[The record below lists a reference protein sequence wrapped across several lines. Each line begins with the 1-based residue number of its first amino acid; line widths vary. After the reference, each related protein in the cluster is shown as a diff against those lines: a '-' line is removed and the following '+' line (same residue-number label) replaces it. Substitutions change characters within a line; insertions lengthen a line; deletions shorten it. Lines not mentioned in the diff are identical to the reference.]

1 MQTLS
6 QAVFI
11 LAFVLPPIALVLG
24 AAALALIP
32 RNAGKVAMAVPPPQQ
47 AAFN

>member
-6 QAVFI
+6 LSLFI

-24 AAALALIP
+24 VAFLVMARRRAAS
-32 RNAGKVAMAVPPPQQ
+32 
-47 AAFN
+47 